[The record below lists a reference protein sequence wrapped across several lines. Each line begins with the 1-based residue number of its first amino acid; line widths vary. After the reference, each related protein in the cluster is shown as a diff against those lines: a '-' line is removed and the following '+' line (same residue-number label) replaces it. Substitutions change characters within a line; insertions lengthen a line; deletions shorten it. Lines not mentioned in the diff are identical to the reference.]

1 LPKVTAVLITENPT
15 DDRQSLS
22 NPKLNPE
29 SFALWTWHGYSIKY
43 VKYDAAVDGTGIP
56 LVLIHGFGAS
66 IGHWKKNIPAWVD
79 AGYQVFALDLLG
91 FGGSAKPTIAYSLE
105 LWQELLRDFHQEL
118 IQKPAI
124 FVGNSIGALLALMM
138 TTDDPDLAI
147 GAVLLNAA
155 GGLNHRPDELNP
167 PLRLL
172 MATFAKL
179 VSSELTGKFVFNQV
193 RKKRN
198 IRNSLRQVYRNH
210 QAIDDELVDML
221 YQPSCDEGAQKVF
234 ASILTAPAGP
244 QTSDLLAK
252 LTRPLLVL
260 WGDADPWTPI
270 NGAKVYT
277 EASKTKDIQV
287 IPIPNTGHCP
297 HDDRPEIVN
306 ALVIHWLQRFN
317 K

>member
-1 LPKVTAVLITENPT
+1 MLTTENLETSYRLPT
-15 DDRQSLS
+15 PFQ
-22 NPKLNPE
+22 
-29 SFALWTWHGYSIKY
+29 TWIWKEHKIQYS
-43 VKYDAAVDGTGIP
+43 VAGQGTP

-66 IGHWKKNIPAWVD
+66 IGHWKKNIPAFVE
-79 AGYQVFALDLLG
+79 AGYQVFAIDLLG
-91 FGGSAKPTIAYSLE
+91 FGGSAKPTLDYSLE
-105 LWQELLRDFHQEL
+105 LWEDLLKDFHQEFVR
-118 IQKPAI
+118 QPAI
-124 FVGNSIGALLALMM
+124 FIGNSIGALLALMVV
-138 TTDDPDLAI
+138 TNSPELAI
-147 GAVLLNAA
+147 AAILLNAA
-155 GGLNHRPDELNP
+155 GGLNHRPEELNF
-167 PLRLL
+167 PLRLV
-172 MATFAKL
+172 MGMFAKL
-179 VSSELTGKFVFNQV
+179 VSSEVTGKFVFNQV

-244 QTSDLLAK
+244 RTEDLLAK
-252 LTRPLLVL
+252 TEKPLLVL

-270 NGAKVYT
+270 NGAKIY
-277 EASKTKDIQV
+277 EDASKTKDIQV

-306 ALVIHWLQRFN
+306 ALVIHWLQKF

>member
-1 LPKVTAVLITENPT
+1 VLITENT
-15 DDRQSLS
+15 TGDRQQLFNSE
-22 NPKLNPE
+22 LNAEPL
-29 SFALWTWHGYSIKY
+29 AIWKWRGHQIKY
-43 VKYDAAVDGTGIP
+43 VKYDAAINGNGNITGIP

-66 IGHWKKNIPAWVD
+66 IGHWKKNIPAWVES
-79 AGYQVFALDLLG
+79 GYQVFALDLLG
-91 FGGSAKPTIAYSLE
+91 FGGSAKPAIAYSLE
-105 LWQELLRDFHQEL
+105 LWQELLQDFHQEL

-124 FVGNSIGALLALMM
+124 FIGNSIGALLALMM
-138 TTDDPDLAI
+138 AADSPEIAI

-172 MATFAKL
+172 MGTFAKL

-221 YQPSCDEGAQKVF
+221 YQPSCDQGAQQVF
-234 ASILTAPAGP
+234 ASIMTAPAGP
-244 QTSDLLAK
+244 KTSDLLAK
-252 LTRPLLVL
+252 LTKPLLVL

-277 EASKTKDIQV
+277 EASKAKDIQV

-306 ALVIHWLQRFN
+306 ALVIHWLQRFS